1 MVSILQSSIT
11 MKVLSFA
18 NANMCARLQFVGV
31 WLTVRYRNQKDP
43 RANPSAF
50 LQSNTIAMSSVTSY
64 DPPNRWW
71 VASYVGCGL
80 LIFFFQRCN
89 ITGSDIHSLVLI
101 HSVLKTCKLCAV
113 HSMQRFTIAMSITFV
128 LFPLFLSSDFS
139 GPYKFKHFQVIAA
152 FLARH
157 YRNQLDP
164 EEKAARAI
172 FPQHN
177 YLY

>member
-1 MVSILQSSIT
+1 
-11 MKVLSFA
+11 
-18 NANMCARLQFVGV
+18 
-31 WLTVRYRNQKDP
+31 
-43 RANPSAF
+43 
-50 LQSNTIAMSSVTSY
+50 MSSVTSY

-80 LIFFFQRCN
+80 LIFFFQRYS
-89 ITGSDIHSLVLI
+89 ITGSDIHSLMFIRNVLN
-101 HSVLKTCKLCAV
+101 TCKLCAV
-113 HSMQRFTIAMSITFV
+113 HSMQRFTRQQMSITSEF
-128 LFPLFLSSDFS
+128 FPLFFSSDLS
-139 GPYKFKHFQVIAA
+139 GSYKFNHFQVIAA

-164 EEKAARAI
+164 QEKAARAI